1 MRRFV
6 PVAVVSAA
14 VALVAVSA
22 TAALASSHSQAT
34 GTGTLD
40 QFGNPTAH
48 VNAVQTK
55 PGLKGSFTITYPDG
69 TSVSGTP
76 SCLSVSGDTAYV
88 IGRIDESTGPR
99 REPNNWQPGNYV
111 VIGVQDS
118 GEPGTKGP
126 DHLNFSAGFASQ
138 PACGPNSAATPVF
151 AIVEGNYRVSD

>member
-99 REPNNWQPGNYV
+99 RDPNNWQPGNYV

-126 DHLNFSAGFASQ
+126 DHLNFSPGFASQ